1 MKILLLTFAFLI
13 QLLKQSE
20 NYIHEFELRKE
31 KILKFYIDSVQF
43 GKDKVDLFILT
54 VNIKFGDKVDV
65 FLPYLDSIIQN
76 PGIGDMFFAYQLIGL
91 YLHCKEKLPYE
102 YQERIKNVFKTRTIY
117 RGDTE
122 NHWLMYYIAWY
133 LVSQEWKNQTW
144 SNLKTSDENFREADE
159 YIKFWVDE
167 TTSFGQMEF
176 DSPTYI
182 ITFVPPLCLLY
193 DFARDTLMKK
203 RVQMILEYLLADY
216 AVEYLKG
223 CYCGGHSRD
232 YPEFA
237 INPIQAQSQT
247 IGYLYFGETDFYP
260 KLKERSPV
268 VFCALS
274 SFRLPDV
281 IYSIA
286 TDRGI
291 SYEHRERKR
300 VRNVIR
306 YGVERNPA
314 VYKYTYMTR
323 DYCIGSLQGGI
334 LQPIQQHTWDITF
347 SSGRSVFSVHPYFSE
362 IELGMFFPEE
372 VKILPELVDRAHR
385 VYRDP
390 DKWTSSSPYERIF
403 QYRSSLIAL
412 YGLGEMREWERY
424 RHVNIFIPSDV
435 DEFEIDT
442 LGWIVGRVGD
452 GYFGIRVIGGV
463 YDLSLEGICYRVRV
477 YGDRVCVIVECGG
490 RDEFGGF
497 DKFREYLRGTAVYF
511 DFGRFE
517 VRYMNIRGF
526 EMKFEYWGNRYIN
539 GVEYKLDWG
548 LFDGEFLKS
557 ELKSKVIE
565 INYKGKKRILDFN
578 KLTIK
583 EKNESEKF

>member
-1 MKILLLTFAFLI
+1 MRKTILAVLVITNIFYASNSDDYKTNFQI
-13 QLLKQSE
+13 KRDKLLKYFAGLE
-20 NYIHEFELRKE
+20 RKSFTVALAKFATNIDVDGAI
-31 KILKFYIDSVQF
+31 KIFDS
-43 GKDKVDLFILT
+43 LIT
-54 VNIKFGDKVDV
+54 E
-65 FLPYLDSIIQN
+65 PT
-76 PGIGDMFFAYQLIGL
+76 GDMFFMFSSIMTYL
-91 YLHCKEKLPYE
+91 YAEEKIPDWLKQKY
-102 YQERIKNVFKTRTIY
+102 RNVWKNYTPF

-122 NHWLMYYIAWY
+122 NHWVMYYTSLY
-133 LVSQEWKNQTW
+133 LASQKWKNEDSSTW
-144 SNLKTSDENFREADE
+144 FTGKSSHENFKEAE
-159 YIKFWVDE
+159 EWINKWIE
-167 TTSFGQMEF
+167 ITTTIGQGEF
-176 DSPTYI
+176 DSPHYMPFFLI
-182 ITFVPPLCLLY
+182 PMFMLYEFAEDSLMKLKAQMMLDLLFI
-193 DFARDTLMKK
+193 DFA
-203 RVQMILEYLLADY
+203 
-216 AVEYLKG
+216 VEHLSN
-223 CYCGGHSRD
+223 CYCGGHSRE
-232 YPEFA
+232 YQEEA
-237 INPIQAQSQT
+237 LNPKTSLISAFSA
-247 IGYLYFGETDFYP
+247 LYFGDDLDFAQNLPRYEIAIYP
-260 KLKERSPV
+260 AVTSYH
-268 VFCALS
+268 
-274 SFRLPDV
+274 LPEI

-583 EKNESEKF
+583 EK